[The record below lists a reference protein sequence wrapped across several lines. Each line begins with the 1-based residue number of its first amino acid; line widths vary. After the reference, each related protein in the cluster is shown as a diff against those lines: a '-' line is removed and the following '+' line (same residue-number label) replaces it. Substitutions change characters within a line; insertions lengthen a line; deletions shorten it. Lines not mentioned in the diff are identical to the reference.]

1 MKKMNLD
8 ILKLLEVSVI
18 DLREKS
24 KMQNNNLRS
33 QLLKNYISLFLLI
46 TIIGI
51 FSTFLII
58 NIGGFIQKNSIENTF
73 KAKNFLREN
82 YRDIDAEALI
92 DYGGGIEVINKE
104 KQVLLAKGNNVT
116 RKKKLSEEEF
126 SEYLFNMKTPDDQYN
141 YDVVYNSK
149 ENFWIIINYPVD
161 FEVRMYI

>member
-1 MKKMNLD
+1 
-8 ILKLLEVSVI
+8 
-18 DLREKS
+18 
-24 KMQNNNLRS
+24 MQNNNLRS

-141 YDVVYNSK
+141 YDVVYN
-149 ENFWIIINYPVD
+149 
-161 FEVRMYI
+161 